1 MKTFISLTS
10 LLLFFFTASSQYEK
24 IGTMVDPAWVSRV
37 KESGDA
43 LSSGDGYLI
52 KGTIYLHDDMHKG
65 FITLQDG
72 RSAKDVMIRYNL
84 YSHDIN
90 YIEDK
95 VEMILDA
102 SAPVHEFGYSYTVD
116 DDTKTV
122 LFRSGFPALGKNSS
136 KTFYQVI
143 VNTDIALLKYTS
155 KKILEERTELGAPQK
170 VIIDTDS
177 WYIYNASDK
186 TIAEIKK
193 NKSSLLEALPQ
204 YAARINAIVD
214 AKKLRLKS
222 DGDWYVLLSELST
235 QKAF

>member
-1 MKTFISLTS
+1 MKTLISLAS
-10 LLLFFFTASSQYEK
+10 LLLLFFTASSQYEK

-52 KGTIYLHDDMHKG
+52 KGTIFFHDDMHKG

-84 YSHDIN
+84 YNHEIN

-95 VEMILDA
+95 IEMILDA
-102 SAPVHEFGYSYTVD
+102 SAPVHEFGYNYTVD
-116 DDTKTV
+116 DDTKAV
-122 LFRSGFPALGKNSS
+122 LFRAGFPALGKNNS

-143 VNTDIALLKYTS
+143 VDKDIALLKFTS
-155 KKILEERTELGAPQK
+155 KKILEERTTLGALQK

-177 WYIYNASDK
+177 WYIYSTTDK
-186 TIAEIKK
+186 TIAEIKR
-193 NKSSLLEALPQ
+193 NKSSLMEALPQ
-204 YAARINAIVD
+204 YAARINTIVD
-214 AKKLRLKS
+214 TKKLRLKS
-222 DGDWYVLLSELST
+222 DGDWYVLLSELSV
-235 QKAF
+235 K